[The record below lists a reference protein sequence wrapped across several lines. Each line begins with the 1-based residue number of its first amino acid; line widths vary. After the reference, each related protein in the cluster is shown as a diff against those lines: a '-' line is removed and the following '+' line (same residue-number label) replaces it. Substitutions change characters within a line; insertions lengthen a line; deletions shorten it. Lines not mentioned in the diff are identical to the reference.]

1 MRNEHNASAASWAT
15 IWALI
20 LELGMMTGPPMGPM
34 VGLFGVNYAW
44 PQLFL
49 LTFVAHVVF
58 GIAMGL
64 LMQHFLSDED
74 RGWLVPFLLGRNL
87 QERSPTSGANSVGG
101 EQ

>member
-1 MRNEHNASAASWAT
+1 
-15 IWALI
+15 
-20 LELGMMTGPPMGPM
+20 MGPM

-64 LMQHFLSDED
+64 LIQHFLSDED
-74 RGWLVPFLLGRNL
+74 RGWLVPFLIGRQKL
-87 QERSPTSGANSVGG
+87 QDRSPASSANSSGG